1 MLDFDVAKGD
11 YSKLQGMNPFKSI
24 AVPRPIGWISTV
36 SKNGVDNLAPYSQVC
51 NVGFDPPY
59 VMFAAQPRIDQSRK
73 DSVVNAEDM
82 GCFVH
87 NMVTYDLKE
96 KMNITGVSSDPSVDE
111 FEAAGL
117 TKLDSVLVPAKRV
130 AESPIQMECEYV
142 TTIRL
147 PGSSPSC
154 HSDIVIGKV
163 IMIHIN
169 EDYVLPDGK
178 LDILKLRP
186 LSRLGYADYTSVTEL
201 FEMSYKSMKKDPI
214 PGSMGWMSPESLKK
228 GATRD
233 L

>member
-1 MLDFDVAKGD
+1 MLCLPL
-11 YSKLQGMNPFKSI
+11 SQGSISPGRIPFVKC
-24 AVPRPIGWISTV
+24 RGH
-36 SKNGVDNLAPYSQVC
+36 
-51 NVGFDPPY
+51 
-59 VMFAAQPRIDQSRK
+59 
-73 DSVVNAEDM
+73 

-96 KMNITGVSSDPSVDE
+96 KMNLTGVSSDPDVDE

-130 AESPIQMECEYV
+130 AESPVQMECEYV

-147 PGSSPSC
+147 PGSTPSC

-163 IMIHIN
+163 LMIHIN

-214 PGSMGWMSPESLKK
+214 PGGMGWMSRNHSKERNQRSLISDFLLS
-228 GATRD
+228 GRSVSSRYLYSQADFHPSQTRRY
-233 L
+233 